1 MSPAPVTILAICA
14 PNSSRNIRIT
24 GTGKLAQFRRP
35 VLWNCDQSVLG
46 AEHWNMSLD
55 LPTLMVMQSFAMA
68 CAGAILLFAWLQN
81 RTKIVFAIWGIAN
94 FMAAAGILCLMFGFF
109 LNVPIYSAVGGVLLS
124 SQSSLAWKVART
136 IEAKRTPV
144 VLLLG
149 PLAIVL
155 VGAVPATRNAAGIVA
170 LTIGAVYC
178 SAAAITLWLGR
189 REQVRARWPLL
200 ILTTVHA
207 LALFIGVYSSIRGS
221 TGPGT
226 VPALTSAF
234 GFIYFESIIFAVG
247 MSVFILAMI
256 KERDE
261 AAGRLAASLDP
272 LTGIDNR
279 SGFIGKAERVV
290 ERCRRAG
297 APMTVM
303 MFDLDRFKRIND
315 THGHAVGDAV
325 IRTFC
330 TTAAAALRPNDV
342 FGRLGGEEFAVVLPG
357 SSIEA
362 AYVRAERIR
371 SAFAANGRFI
381 GARHVDA
388 TVSCGLAVGVGGEQT
403 LAELLEEADWA
414 LYDAKASGRNR
425 VKRSG
430 ELRPGG
436 GSSTVIRVA

>member
-1 MSPAPVTILAICA
+1 
-14 PNSSRNIRIT
+14 
-24 GTGKLAQFRRP
+24 
-35 VLWNCDQSVLG
+35 
-46 AEHWNMSLD
+46 MSLD

-68 CAGAILLFAWLQN
+68 CAGALLLFAWLQN
-81 RTKIVFAIWGIAN
+81 RTKIVFAIWGVAN
-94 FMAAAGILCLMFGFF
+94 LMAAAGIILLM
-109 LNVPIYSAVGGVLLS
+109 LSLLLHVPAYSALGGVLLA
-124 SQSSLAWKVART
+124 SQSSLSWKVART
-136 IEAKRTPV
+136 IDAKRTPL

-155 VGAVPATRNAAGIVA
+155 AGAVPATRNAAGSVA
-170 LTIGAVYC
+170 LTVGAAYC
-178 SAAAITLWLGR
+178 LAAAITLWLGR
-189 REQVRARWPLL
+189 KELVRARWPLM
-200 ILTTVHA
+200 ILTAVHA
-207 LALFIGVYSSIRGS
+207 SALFIGVYSSIAGS
-221 TGPGT
+221 TGPDT
-226 VPALTSAF
+226 VPALASLF

-247 MSVFILAMI
+247 TSVFILAMV

-330 TTAAAALRPNDV
+330 ATVAAALRPNDV

-362 AYVRAERIR
+362 AHVRAERVR
-371 SAFAANGRFI
+371 CAFAANGRFI
-381 GARHVDA
+381 GARQIDA
-388 TVSCGLAVGVGGEQT
+388 TVSAGLSVSVNGEQT
-403 LAELLEEADWA
+403 LTELLEAADWA

-425 VKRSG
+425 VKRSS
-430 ELRPGG
+430 ELPPAAAT
-436 GSSTVIRVA
+436 STVIRVA